1 MIVIKV
7 LVQGIVI
14 SVISVYALQCCS
26 VHSQEKDFYESLINV
41 ARKLRE
47 KEIVVALKTMRTSP
61 EVMVIQLKTR
71 QGKKYSR
78 VLCSYKLDS
87 REYTFPEEG
96 KSTSHL

>member
-7 LVQGIVI
+7 LVQGIVT
-14 SVISVYALQCCS
+14 SVIVTPQCCS

-47 KEIVVALKTMRTSP
+47 NEIVVALKTMRTSP

-71 QGKKYSR
+71 QGKIFSSF
-78 VLCSYKLDS
+78 V
-87 REYTFPEEG
+87 
-96 KSTSHL
+96 